1 MDAYLIV
8 VIYKYLIQ
16 LQRDVNVK
24 LDLLEMVKIVFL
36 LVLMDKSGII
46 MLVLVQMDMLELQE
60 FVNNVHLDQLSMVKK
75 QDVLVLT
82 LIKYLQLINS
92 HVLHVLQILHQIKI
106 NASVILDMLLMEDLV
121 LEIVKIH
128 NF

>member
-1 MDAYLIV
+1 
-8 VIYKYLIQ
+8 
-16 LQRDVNVK
+16 
-24 LDLLEMVKIVFL
+24 
-36 LVLMDKSGII
+36 MDKSGII

>member
-82 LIKYLQLINS
+82 LIKYLQPINS